1 MQTALKPPAGN
12 KIPYPFIPYP
22 KSALRPAWEG
32 PKLTGGARKVMDS
45 LVALTAGTGRSVV
58 TTPISKIASW
68 AGVGNS
74 TVTRSL
80 PSLIEAKLI
89 AADLVPTGSGRK
101 IYRLQVLSMKP
112 HVILTCQNDA
122 HDLRHDKKDDLHHQ
136 RDDLATGSDDASSR
150 SITTDPVTPPADPTP
165 ENTMPPAPTE
175 EKVPPGEPEAPR
187 LAAPPPLPPP
197 PKPEKKPAR
206 EGPSLT
212 EQQAALASRLRHC
225 AVSHRQAEQLVLN
238 HPADVVEKA
247 LLGIVT
253 RKDVI
258 NPAGWIVRE
267 VQAGGY
273 SAPEGLRAAQNREA
287 VARVRQA
294 ERDSE
299 KAEREQREAAARPQ
313 FDQIAALPA
322 EERAALLRLAREK
335 VRRFSLGAAAGP
347 EDSPILRAAMVDL
360 LQERQGCKAIP
371 AGFVASRPGWG
382 ELRRINRIDNGK
394 ESPG

>member
-212 EQQAALASRLRHC
+212 EQQAAL
-225 AVSHRQAEQLVLN
+225 
-238 HPADVVEKA
+238 
-247 LLGIVT
+247 
-253 RKDVI
+253 
-258 NPAGWIVRE
+258 
-267 VQAGGY
+267 GGY